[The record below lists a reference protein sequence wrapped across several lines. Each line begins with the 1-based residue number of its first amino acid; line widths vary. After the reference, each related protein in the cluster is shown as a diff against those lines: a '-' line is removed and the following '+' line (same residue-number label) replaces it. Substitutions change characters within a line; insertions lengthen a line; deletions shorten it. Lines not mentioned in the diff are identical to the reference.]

1 MSNRFHNKFHRH
13 NHHTRPTD
21 RDGIYPDSAYDPIAS
36 PEAPFRGEFYVD
48 GNITTLSSVS
58 AGGDL
63 FATNGTFHQNLT
75 VKGDL
80 DVLGNM
86 TYLDTLVHTTSAM
99 TISNVGT
106 GPALTVTQAGY
117 EPIAHF
123 IDSNGEDIV
132 FADDG
137 KVGLGTYEPN
147 ERLTVIGKVT
157 ATEGFYDL
165 DGNSNEWNS
174 VYSSVSETSANWDS
188 VYSTV
193 VQTSSLFLSGLTL
206 TTNFVPKY
214 STEQQLINTKISENE
229 QTVLI
234 DNRLRV
240 TGETTLT
247 NRLTGTVGIFTNSI
261 SAVRLFGNGNGLTDV
276 RDITKLHLSGGT
288 LTGGLTGTTGLFTTS
303 LSAPLLFGD
312 GSNIGNVAKTF
323 TSNTFN
329 QPQIVAVNSPLPAL
343 RVTQLGTGE
352 VIRVED
358 EATDTTAF
366 VVDSNG
372 NTSIKAAIDT
382 GSALNVGGN
391 IRTLG
396 NITIPN
402 GNITFADSS
411 VQTSAGVERTGG
423 IMTGHLSG
431 TVGMFTQHVSAGRF
445 FGDGSGLTGFPPIQ
459 ASLAR
464 VLPLSG
470 GMMTG
475 PLTGQRGSFASLG
488 IGNPVNNFSRGLTVI
503 GDENWAG
510 DVYLNTIQSSTYT
523 GPNGSALIFGIQ
535 KNQAA
540 GRYARNGDFLGVM
553 IGRGFSTVPD
563 IDLPADEQGNVT
575 GAGVYMS
582 ARGDYNNKQTVHG
595 DVGIWTT
602 FAGNH
607 SEVLR
612 VTHDANVGIGTTTPS
627 AKLAV
632 ITNSNTQP
640 AVFIR
645 QTGAGEALRVE
656 DDTVTP
662 DPTPFIVSGDGSVSV
677 RSQIN
682 PNAALTVGGSTITS
696 NITAD
701 YAMFT
706 SYVSAARYIGDL
718 MPASGGI
725 MTGPFAVNS
734 NANGSLISSQRTSS
748 NNVNPN
754 VILNNFDQNFA
765 AIELFG
771 PGGGYID
778 IRQTGGLLAGVNCET
793 DDDFGLRIRSFH
805 NLNQIISKTRDL
817 YLGVGASGDATQ
829 FVLKANATVGI
840 GTNVPSEKLEVNG
853 RIKAQ
858 EVIATQANGIKLFQT
873 NYGAFFRNDGTNF
886 YLLQTPLNY
895 APGAGN
901 SLWNE
906 NRPFSFNFTTG
917 SVSLA
922 FGTSP
927 QCIIGSLGI
936 VDSRT
941 EKLVVSG
948 GIYATD
954 WIRTKG
960 TSGLVFET
968 YGGGWR
974 MTDDVWI
981 RAYGGKRVWVDSV
994 FGSNGGLTVGYGGQS
1009 PLDGGA
1015 SIRGWVGIGLGTQS
1029 AITVPS
1035 QALDVNGN
1043 VRITGR
1049 LWTNDNSTLPAGW
1062 VGGIT
1067 TFDLYVNNAF
1077 GIGQNGSLNA
1087 TINNTGYARF
1097 RDLEVTETTANYGR
1111 IEITGTVGAYVD
1123 LKAPNSGID
1132 YNFRMAHWGGENNVL
1147 EAFGSINFW
1156 TAPVGV
1162 NPPRSTLVNRMQIK
1176 QSGGISIFGAEG
1188 AIGVAG
1194 APTSGNYLEII
1205 SSTNPALAAN
1215 AAAYIALHRPGL
1227 WAAKIGIDT
1236 DNELK
1241 IGGWS
1246 YQNNAYKILH
1256 EGLTSFVGN
1265 TTFTAVRYQA
1275 TNPVGLVVS
1284 NDNYAQIVLQDGQNN
1299 TNRWGMWVNND
1310 PNKPGKPLIIGTQNT
1325 GGDGGEGGVI
1335 TITRETN
1342 NTATIGNV
1350 GIGEYNP
1357 TESLTVVGNIS
1368 ASGTIYADTFVAK
1381 EASPILECGYIKQI
1395 GKCAGSRNST
1405 STSGTFNPGYAAITT
1420 DERVI
1425 AWGNLHTRIF
1435 GAAGSTS
1442 ATENVRVPFWTYY
1455 DGYNNG
1461 ADYRPYGGDFLDLS
1475 FNEGKKF
1482 VVDDLYWNRNGAM
1495 ALLSSAEETG
1505 GDVWVAGT
1513 NTVGTVPSQANPK
1526 ALVKTKF
1533 NNFLVANETGAA
1545 ADTQTG
1551 GLLIFNPQKDIYAI
1565 QKYTTGAQRDI
1576 IEDKTNSSALS
1587 TDSFYFISADTT
1599 IKRVNHFGELITS
1612 LVYTTAP
1619 NALTAPN
1626 GLAMALNDNSKNLL
1640 YVCDFGASQHKIKI
1654 FDITSNTLNFV
1665 SAIGT
1670 GTQNITDGSTDGTQ
1684 PTFHTL
1690 KKIAID
1696 PTNPRILYVTDSNRI
1711 RRLWRKTNGSYRV
1724 DTISNTVNT
1733 AGDVLGNLTFSTSPV
1748 KFSNP
1753 YGIKVSP
1760 DGKQLY
1766 IVDQG
1771 NKKIKVA
1778 NITINTETAFSA
1790 TVTNFVDATV
1800 QTKASF
1806 SDIAGIASDSQGNLY
1821 VADWSNHIIRKI
1833 AYDSSTGKYGLV
1845 TTYAG
1850 TGSAGSLGGSRLSSK
1865 FYYPYGIA
1873 YCPTN
1878 NSLYVANYSSYAC
1891 TIAQINLTTEQVTI
1905 VAGGGKEGFKDGIGT
1920 AALFNNPVSIAY
1932 GRRSNKDYLWIT
1944 DLDNYRIRQIE
1955 IVGSTHTVTT
1965 IIGNGSAGTTLPT
1978 DGSNPTLSKIGAP
1991 YTVYYHPGSDSLYF
2005 THLHAIQK
2013 LKFSDNKLYTVIGK
2027 ATAGTVTGNANVATF
2042 NKPGFMVAKGSD
2054 LYVSDRYNFKIRQI
2068 TNFTSDDPIQKVSST
2083 FAGSSKGYK
2092 DGVALTS
2099 QFTDVESLIL
2109 APNNTDFIL
2118 SDNTCIRKIYTLN
2131 GTAYTSTVDGSTTAG
2146 KANSVIQPLNWDP
2159 YGIDVDNDGNVFFSE
2174 ILSDTIGAITTDL
2187 SQGTNRVEIYRRM
2200 AAGHLGIGEGTGKST
2215 CGFIKVKAI
2224 DAVTGEIPKF
2234 KRIQFNGDEP
2244 SALLFAALDT
2254 EDSLW
2259 VWGNSVDGAFGTGQ
2273 RNSIGPTKLYAFER
2287 NVLDFQ
2293 ITCSTAGVSL
2303 ISLITKDGKL
2313 FSAGDNTR
2321 RQLGRGETAATSP
2334 SYAIFKQC
2342 KKGVNTFVTDAYK
2355 IIQARETG
2363 YRNNLYI
2370 SSNGDVYS
2378 CGSKDTGALG
2388 REGVAA
2394 DSEYFAQVSNLSN
2407 VRYLIGT
2414 SNRNIDSNNIFAN
2427 HTIFAIKDDN
2437 TVWSWGYNGST
2448 SGQCLAN
2455 EKTLSVVYSPIQ
2467 CYNFETQDV
2476 VRDAKYMYVND
2487 GSPYAGQ
2494 STVAFLDSKND
2505 LYLGGFST
2513 EADVPDFGN
2522 NIPYFRKFNM
2532 RNIGTDVNLV
2542 GDQAIIRLRTG
2553 VVYSVNRYGAR
2564 KLF

>member
-276 RDITKLHLSGGT
+276 RDLTKLHLSGGT

-312 GSNIGNVAKTF
+312 GSNIGNVAKAF

-366 VVDSNG
+366 VVDSSG

-445 FGDGSGLTGFPPIQ
+445 FGDGSGLTGFPPVQ

-612 VTHDANVGIGTTTPS
+612 VTHNACVGIGTTTPN

-632 ITNSNTQP
+632 VTNENSQP

-734 NANGSLISSQRTSS
+734 NAAGSLISSQRTSS

-805 NLNQIISKTRDL
+805 NLNQIISRTRDL

-829 FVLKANATVGI
+829 FVLKANARVGI
-840 GTNVPSEKLEVNG
+840 GTNTPSEKLEVIG
-853 RIKAQ
+853 RIRAQ
-858 EVIATQANGIKLFQT
+858 EVIATNADGIKLFQP
-873 NYGAFFRNDGTNF
+873 NYGAFFRNDGSNF

-895 APGAGN
+895 APGIGN

-906 NRPFSFNFTTG
+906 NRPLSFNFTTG

-922 FGTSP
+922 HGTSP
-927 QCIIGSLGI
+927 QCIIGSIGTI
-936 VDSRT
+936 DSRA
-941 EKLVVSG
+941 EKLVVNG
-948 GIYATD
+948 GIYATE

-960 TSGLVFET
+960 TSGFIFET
-968 YGGGWR
+968 YGGGWH
-974 MTDDVWI
+974 MTDNTWI
-981 RAYGGKRVWVDSV
+981 RAYGNKPVWVENII
-994 FGSNGGLTVGYGGQS
+994 GSNGGLTVGYNGQS
-1009 PLDGGA
+1009 PLPAGA
-1015 SIRGWVGIGLGTQS
+1015 SIRGWVGIGLGTPS

-1043 VRITGR
+1043 VRITGT
-1049 LWTNDNSTLPAGW
+1049 LWTNNNSTLPPNW
-1062 VGGIT
+1062 GGGVAAR
-1067 TFDLYVNNAF
+1067 DVYVNDGTF
-1077 GIGQNGSLNA
+1077 GIGVNGSLDA
-1087 TINNTGYARF
+1087 IITKTGYAKF
-1097 RDLEVTETTANYGR
+1097 TDLEVTNPAGNGR
-1111 IEITGTVGAYVD
+1111 IEIAGTTGAYID

-1132 YNFRMAHWGGENNVL
+1132 YNFRMAHLGGENNFF
-1147 EAFGSINFW
+1147 EAFGSISFW

-1162 NPPRSTLVNRMQIK
+1162 SRDALVHRMQIR
-1176 QSGGISIFGAEG
+1176 QSGGIAIFGSG
-1188 AIGVAG
+1188 GVIGVG
-1194 APTSGNYLEII
+1194 GNNPVSGNYLEII
-1205 SSTNPALAAN
+1205 SSTNSVGISN

-1275 TNPVGLVVS
+1275 TDSVGLVVS
-1284 NDNYAQIVLQDGQNN
+1284 NNDFAQIVLQDGQNS

-1310 PNKPGKPLIIGTQNT
+1310 PTKPGKPLIIGTQNT
-1325 GGDGGEGGVI
+1325 QGDGGGGGVI

-1381 EASPILECGYIKQI
+1381 EASPILECGYIKRL
-1395 GKCAGSRNST
+1395 GKCAGGRNAT
-1405 STSGTFNPGYAAITT
+1405 ITGTTYKPGYAAITT

-1425 AWGNLHTRIF
+1425 AWGNLHVGIF
-1435 GAAGSTS
+1435 GLASDTM
-1442 ATENVRVPFWTYY
+1442 ATENVRVPFWTNYGGY
-1455 DGYNNG
+1455 EDGTAYK
-1461 ADYRPYGGDFLDLS
+1461 PYGGDFLDQAIKDGES
-1475 FNEGKKF
+1475 YTISE
-1482 VVDDLYWNRNGAM
+1482 LYWSRNGAM
-1495 ALLSSAEETG
+1495 ALLSSVNEEG

-1513 NTVGTVPSQANPK
+1513 NTKGALPSPANPK

-1533 NNFLVANETGAA
+1533 NNFLIANETSAA
-1545 ADTQTG
+1545 ADAQTG
-1551 GLLIFNPQKDIYAI
+1551 GLHTFTPYKDVYAI
-1565 QKYTTGAQRDI
+1565 QKYTTGTQRDI
-1576 IEDKTNSSALS
+1576 IEDRTNSSDIKA
-1587 TDSFYFISADTT
+1587 DSFYYISAGTV
-1599 IKRVNHFGELITS
+1599 INKVNHYGELVAS
-1612 LVYTTAP
+1612 YTYTVSP
-1619 NALTAPN
+1619 NAFVAPN
-1626 GLAMALNDNSKNLL
+1626 GLAMALNDSGQNLL
-1640 YVCDFGASQHKIKI
+1640 YVCDNTKIKV
-1654 FDITSNTLNFV
+1654 FNVTNNQFNFV
-1665 SAIGT
+1665 TAIGT
-1670 GTQNITDGSTDGTQ
+1670 GTQGVTDGTGTSA
-1684 PTFHTL
+1684 TFHTL
-1690 KKIAID
+1690 KKIAVD
-1696 PTNPRILYVTDSNRI
+1696 PSNPRILYVTDSQRI
-1711 RRLWRKTNGSYRV
+1711 RRIWKTNSGSYIV
-1724 DTISNTVNT
+1724 STISNTTNT
-1733 AGDVLGNLTFSTSPV
+1733 GGDVLGNLTLLTSPV

-1760 DGKQLY
+1760 DGKKLY
-1766 IVDQG
+1766 IVDQV
-1771 NKKIKVA
+1771 NKKIKIA
-1778 NITINTETAFSA
+1778 AISLNTENSFSA
-1790 TVTNFVDATV
+1790 VVTNYVDATI
-1800 QTKASF
+1800 QKSASF
-1806 SDIAGIASDSQGNLY
+1806 NDIGGITKDSQGNLY
-1821 VADWSNHIIRKI
+1821 VADWGNNKIRKVE
-1833 AYDSSTGKYGLV
+1833 YNSGTGQYGSV

-1850 TGSAGSLGGSRLSSK
+1850 TGAAGTSGGNRLSAT
-1865 FYYPYGIA
+1865 FYGPWGIT

-1878 NSLYVANYSSYAC
+1878 NSLYVVTYYGCKISRIDLGSG
-1891 TIAQINLTTEQVTI
+1891 IVTI
-1905 VAGGGKEGFKDGIGT
+1905 VAGAAEGFRDGAGT
-1920 AALFNNPVSIAY
+1920 TALFNNPIGITY
-1932 GRRSNKDYLWIT
+1932 GQRSGKDYLWVT
-1944 DLDNYRIRQIE
+1944 DYDNYCIRQIE
-1955 IVGSTHTVTT
+1955 ITGTTHTVTT
-1965 IIGNGSAGTTLPT
+1965 VVGNRSAGATLPANGSSPT
-1978 DGSNPTLSKIGAP
+1978 QSKIGKP
-1991 YTVYYHPGSDSLYF
+1991 YGIYYHAGSDSLYF
-2005 THLHAIQK
+2005 THLNSIQK
-2013 LKFSDNKLYTVIGK
+2013 LNFSDNKLYTVIGK
-2027 ATAGTVTGNANVATF
+2027 GVAGTATGNANIATF
-2042 NKPGFMVAKGSD
+2042 SNPGFMIAKGAD
-2054 LYVSDRYNFKIRQI
+2054 LYICERNNFKIKQI
-2068 TNFTSDDPIQKVSST
+2068 TNFTSDDPIQKVSSV
-2083 FAGSSKGYK
+2083 FAGSSNGYRNGIA
-2092 DGVALTS
+2092 DTS
-2099 QFTDVESLIL
+2099 QFIDVEGIIL
-2109 APNNTDFIL
+2109 APNNNDFIL
-2118 SDNTCIRKIYTLN
+2118 SDKNLIRKIYNTNGVNYTTTIDGTL
-2131 GTAYTSTVDGSTTAG
+2131 AAG
-2146 KANSVIQPLNWDP
+2146 KADTIITSINWDP
-2159 YGIDVDNDGNVFFSE
+2159 YGIEVDSDGIVYFSE
-2174 ILSDTIGAITTDL
+2174 VLTDTIGTVAADPTT
-2187 SQGTNRVEIYRRM
+2187 GATKVEIYPRKT
-2200 AAGHLGIGEGTGKST
+2200 AGHLGIGDGSNKST

-2224 DAVTGEIPKF
+2224 DLVTGAVPKF
-2234 KRIQFNGDEP
+2234 KRIQFVGEDP
-2244 SALLFAALDT
+2244 TALLFAALDT

-2273 RNSIGPTKLYAFER
+2273 KLSIGPTKLYAFDN
-2287 NVLDFQ
+2287 NVSDFQ
-2293 ITCSTAGVSL
+2293 ITCSTSGRSL
-2303 ISLITKDGKL
+2303 ISIITKDGKM
-2313 FSAGDNTR
+2313 FSAGDNTVS
-2321 RQLGRGETAATSP
+2321 QLGRGETATTNP
-2334 SYAIFKQC
+2334 SYSIFRQC
-2342 KKGVNTFVTDAYK
+2342 KKASNTFVTDAYK
-2355 IIQARETG
+2355 IIEARETG
-2363 YRNNLYI
+2363 YKNNLYI
-2370 SSNGDVYS
+2370 NKDGDVFA
-2378 CGSKDTGALG
+2378 CGDHQTGVLG
-2388 REGVAA
+2388 REGVTAV
-2394 DSEYFAQVSNLSN
+2394 SPYFTQVSNLNN
-2407 VRYLIGT
+2407 VRYLTGT
-2414 SNRNIDSNNIFAN
+2414 SNYRYDGNNIYVN
-2427 HTIFAIKDDN
+2427 HTIFAIKNDD
-2437 TVWSWGYNGST
+2437 TIWSWGYNGAT
-2448 SGQCLAN
+2448 LGQCLAN
-2455 EKTLSVVYSPIQ
+2455 DVTRSIITTPVQ
-2467 CYNFETQDV
+2467 CYNFEGQDV
-2476 VRDAKYMYVND
+2476 VRDAKYIFVND
-2487 GSPYAGQ
+2487 GVPVAGQ
-2494 STVAFLDSKND
+2494 SAVGYLDNNND
-2505 LYLGGFST
+2505 LYLGGYST
-2513 EADVPDFGN
+2513 EADIPDFAV

-2532 RNIGTDVNLV
+2532 KNIGPDVNLV
-2542 GDQAIIRLRTG
+2542 GEQTIVRLKTG
-2553 VVYSVNRYGAR
+2553 VVYTVNRYGAK